1 MQRLRRDDPAC
12 YVSLGMS
19 CLMSPWHQRFLCL
32 LSILLFAR
40 LAPAAEPQ
48 SADVVIYGGTAS
60 GVIAALEVD
69 RLGKSVIVIEPT
81 QHLGG
86 LTTSGLGWTDTGD
99 KRVIGGLSREFYGRL
114 KRFYSNDSSWPHDD
128 PQKFKHFVSGGDA
141 MWVFEP
147 SAAEK
152 TLELMLKDSKVVV
165 IRGERIQRDRGA
177 GGVSK
182 NGLSIEKIRMESG
195 KEFTGR
201 MFIDATYEGDLMALA
216 GVSHTVGREANSQ
229 HGETLNGVQV
239 ARALKHQFTHPV
251 DPYVRPGDKSS
262 GLLPGVNTNPG
273 VDGEADKRVQAYNYR
288 VCMTDVPENRVA
300 FQKPVGYDPLDHEL
314 LLRNFEAGDRRIPL
328 SIPGMLPN
336 RKTDLNNNFAVSTD
350 WIGMNYDYPEASYKE
365 RERILKAHETYV
377 RGFLW
382 TLQTNP
388 RVPEEIRQQVAKW
401 GYAKDEFTDN
411 NNFPYGAYIREAR
424 RMVSD
429 YVQTENDCTRVRKAP
444 DSVGLGSYNMDS
456 HNVQRYVDETGHVRN
471 EGDIQVS
478 PGGPYLISY
487 KAIVPKKGECDN
499 LFVPVC
505 LSSSHIAYGSIRME
519 PVFMILGHSAAAA
532 AVIAINNRQAVQDV
546 DYQELRKRLLAEGQV
561 LDLPEGTT
569 VKISLQAAKLP
580 GIVVDNDA
588 AKPTGHWSEGSSIS
602 PYIGKDYAH
611 DGAVGNG
618 CTLTYTLPIK
628 EAGRYEVRMS
638 YTANPNRASNVT
650 VIVHHADGTETFKVN
665 QKKKPEIDGAFHKLG
680 VVRFTP
686 DQATV
691 EIRNDGADG
700 HVIADAVQAIPLK

>member
-1 MQRLRRDDPAC
+1 MPASLKRLLLAGLC
-12 YVSLGMS
+12 ALSSVSF
-19 CLMSPWHQRFLCL
+19 RT
-32 LSILLFAR
+32 IA
-40 LAPAAEPQ
+40 ATAAEPAQ
-48 SADVVIYGGTAS
+48 YDVVIYGGTAG
-60 GVIAALEVD
+60 GVMAAIETD
-69 RLGKSVIVIEPT
+69 RLGKTAVLIEPT

-99 KRVIGGLSREFYGRL
+99 KRVIGGLSREFYQRL

-128 PQKFKHFVSGGDA
+128 PDKHKQFREGGDA

-152 TLELMLKDSKVVV
+152 TLEAMLKETKVKV
-165 IRGERIQRDRGA
+165 IRGERINRDKGA
-177 GGVSK
+177 GGVVKS
-182 NGLSIEKIRMESG
+182 GLAVTKIKMESG
-195 KEFTGR
+195 KEFAGK
-201 MFIDATYEGDLMALA
+201 MFIDASYEGDLMALA
-216 GVSHTVGREANSQ
+216 GVSYTVGREANKQ

-239 ARALKHQFTHPV
+239 ARADKHQFVKPV
-251 DPYVRPGDKSS
+251 DPYLRPGDKSS
-262 GLLPGVNTNPG
+262 GLLPGINTNPG

-314 LLRNFEAGDRRIPL
+314 LLRNFEAGDLRVPL

-350 WIGMNYDYPEASYKE
+350 WIGMNYEYPEASYQE
-365 RERILKAHETYV
+365 RDRILNAHETYV

-382 TLQTNP
+382 TLQTNA
-388 RVPEEIRQQVAKW
+388 RVPEEVRKQVAKW

-429 YVQTENDCTRVRKAP
+429 YVQTENDCRRVRKAP

-456 HNVQRYVDETGHVRN
+456 HNVQRHIDEQGHVRN
-471 EGDIQVS
+471 EGDIQAS

-487 KAIVPKKGECDN
+487 KSLVPKKSECSN

-519 PVFMILGHSAAAA
+519 PVFMVLGQSSAAAA
-532 AVIAINNRQAVQDV
+532 SIAIDNKQVVQDV
-546 DYQELRKRLLAEGQV
+546 VYQELRKRLLDERQV

-569 VKISLQAAKLP
+569 AKISLDVSTLP
-580 GIVVDNDA
+580 GIVVDNDDAKA
-588 AKPTGHWSEGSSIS
+588 AGEWSDGSSIS
-602 PYIGKDYAH
+602 PYVGKNYAH
-611 DGAVGNG
+611 DGAVGKG
-618 CTLTYTLPIK
+618 CSLKYSLPIK
-628 EAGRYEVRMS
+628 EAGRYEVRIS
-638 YTANPNRASNVT
+638 YSANANRASNTMV
-650 VIVHHADGTETFKVN
+650 VVHHADGSETYKVD
-665 QKKKPEIDGAFHKLG
+665 QKKKPAIDGVFQKLG
-680 VVRFTP
+680 VVRLDP
-686 DQATV
+686 AHATV

-700 HVIADAVQAIPLK
+700 HVIADAVQAVPVQ

>member
-1 MQRLRRDDPAC
+1 MPIVLARPTVPL
-12 YVSLGMS
+12 
-19 CLMSPWHQRFLCL
+19 LCL
-32 LSILLFAR
+32 LAAIAASSSAAR
-40 LAPAAEPQ
+40 AAEP
-48 SADVVIYGGTAS
+48 AAYDVVVYGGTAS
-60 GVIAALEVD
+60 GVIAAIETD
-69 RLGKSVIVIEPT
+69 RLGKTAVVIEPS

-99 KRVIGGLSREFYGRL
+99 KRVIGGLSREFYQRL
-114 KRFYSNDSSWPHDD
+114 RRYYSNDSAWPYDNPD
-128 PQKFKHFVSGGDA
+128 KHRQFSTGGDA

-152 TLELMLKDSKVVV
+152 TLEAMLKETNVVV
-165 IRGERIQRDRGA
+165 VRGERIERAPGA
-177 GGVSK
+177 GGVVK
-182 NGLSIEKIRMESG
+182 EGAAIRKIKMESG
-195 KEFTGR
+195 REFTGK
-201 MFIDATYEGDLMALA
+201 MFIDATYEGDLLALA
-216 GVSHTVGREANSQ
+216 GVSYTVGREANSQ
-229 HGETLNGVQV
+229 YGETLNGVQV
-239 ARALKHQFTHPV
+239 ARATKHQFTHPV
-251 DPYVRPGDKSS
+251 DPYIKAGDPTS

-328 SIPGMLPN
+328 SMPGLLPN

-350 WIGMNYDYPEASYKE
+350 WIGMNYDYPEASYAE
-365 RERILKAHETYV
+365 RDRILKAHETYV

-382 TLQTNP
+382 TLQTHP
-388 RVPEEIRQQVAKW
+388 RVPEEIRSQVAKW

-411 NNFPYGAYIREAR
+411 NNFPYGAYVREAR

-429 YVQTENDCTRVRKAP
+429 YVQTENDCKRVRKAA

-456 HNVQRYVDETGHVRN
+456 HHVQRHIDEHGHVRN
-471 EGDIQVS
+471 EGDVQVS

-487 KAIVPKKGECDN
+487 GAIVPTRNECQN

-532 AVIAINNRQAVQDV
+532 AALAIDHQQAVQDV
-546 DYQELRKRLLAEGQV
+546 SYEQLRKRLLDEKQV

-569 VKISLQAAKLP
+569 AKINIDPSTLP

-588 AKPTGHWSEGSSIS
+588 ARKTGDWSEGSSIS
-602 PYIGKDYAH
+602 PYVGSNYAH
-611 DGAVGNG
+611 DGAVGKG
-618 CTLTYTLPIK
+618 CAMTYELPIQ
-628 EAGRYEVRMS
+628 EAGRYEVRIS
-638 YTANPNRASNVT
+638 YTANSNRASNAT
-650 VIVHHADGTETFKVN
+650 VVVHHAAGTETFRIN
-665 QKKKPEIDGAFHKLG
+665 QKKRPQIDGVFQKVG
-680 VVRFTP
+680 VVRFEP
-686 DQATV
+686 GRASVVIQN
-691 EIRNDGADG
+691 EGADG
-700 HVIADAVQAIPLK
+700 HVIADAVQVLPIR